1 MNKAKKI
8 GRIALNVL
16 LWCFVAFALLTTI
29 LAISANSGADGVPSI
44 GGKVF
49 LSVESDSMA
58 PTFKKG
64 DLLFA
69 KKLNEETKRTLKVGD
84 VITYRV
90 DLDGDGKE
98 ELNTHRIVEV
108 LLSAD
113 GSVEGYVTKGDN
125 HATNPEND
133 APVKWQFVICRWG
146 NKGTEGGKDGAK
158 IGGLGGFFAMLQK
171 PVGFLLII
179 VLPLLLFFAWELVR
193 FIRTVLAVKN
203 RGKRQITAE
212 EEALIRERAVAE
224 YLAQQRANEA
234 GAEHPAPTDT
244 DNTANGGG
252 ADTTPKA

>member
-29 LAISANSGADGVPSI
+29 LAISANSGADGVPSV

-158 IGGLGGFFAMLQK
+158 IGGLGGFFATLQK

-179 VLPLLLFFAWELVR
+179 VLPLLLFFVWELVR
-193 FIRTVLAVKN
+193 FIRTVLTVKN

-252 ADTTPKA
+252 TDTTPKA

>member
-58 PTFKKG
+58 PTFKKD

-69 KKLNEETKRTLKVGD
+69 TKLNEDTKRTLKVGD

-90 DLDGDGKE
+90 DLNGDGIE

-108 LLSAD
+108 RLSANGTVD
-113 GSVEGYVTKGDN
+113 SYVTKGDN
-125 HATNPEND
+125 NTTNPEND
-133 APVKWQFVICRWG
+133 APVKWQFVISRWG

-158 IGGLGGFFAMLQK
+158 IGGLGGFFATLQK

-179 VLPLLLFFAWELVR
+179 VLPLLLFFVWELVR
-193 FIRTVLAVKN
+193 FIRTVLSVKN

-224 YLAQQRANEA
+224 YLAQQRAHEADADHPASTDA
-234 GAEHPAPTDT
+234 GAPAND
-244 DNTANGGG
+244 G